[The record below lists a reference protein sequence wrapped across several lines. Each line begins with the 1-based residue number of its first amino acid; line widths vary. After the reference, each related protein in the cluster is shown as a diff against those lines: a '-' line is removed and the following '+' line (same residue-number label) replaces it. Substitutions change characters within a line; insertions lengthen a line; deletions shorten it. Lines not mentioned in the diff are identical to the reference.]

1 MNQLWAVVLAAGE
14 GKRMNSEL
22 PKVLHPICGRSM
34 LDYITGSAAELTD
47 NVLIV
52 IGHGASRVREQFK
65 NKYSFVLQEQQLGTG
80 HAVLKTL
87 DNLPP
92 EGTLLIL
99 CGDTPLLTSQHLDSL
114 IKEHHDKAVTVATTI
129 LPDPSG
135 YGRIIRDDSRRVKC
149 ITEDR
154 EATQEEKEINE
165 INTGTYC
172 FDLRLLREYLPR
184 LSTDNAQQEYYLTD
198 VVSLLY
204 RDGYKTGT
212 YVIDDYRV
220 GLGIN
225 NRVQLAEAAMLMRE
239 KINKDLMMQGVTM
252 IDPANTYIEHDVRIG
267 TDTTLLPNTTLEKGT
282 IIGKGCL
289 IGPNSH
295 LNGVKAEDKTVIR
308 QSYLKE
314 ITVKAGKTIGPF
326 ECRISEN
333 SENC

>member
-14 GKRMNSEL
+14 GKRMYSKL
-22 PKVLHPICGRSM
+22 PKVLHSICGRSM

-47 NVLIV
+47 NILIV
-52 IGHGASRVREQFK
+52 IGYGASLVREQFK
-65 NKYSFVLQEQQLGTG
+65 SKYSFILQEQQLGTG
-80 HAVLKTL
+80 HAVLESL
-87 DNLPP
+87 AGLPD

-99 CGDTPLLTSQHLDSL
+99 CGDTPLLTSEHLDSL
-114 IKEHHDKAVTVATTI
+114 IKEHHGNAVTVATTI

-135 YGRIIRDDSRRVKC
+135 YGWIIRDASRRVKC

-154 EATQEEKEINE
+154 DASEQEKEINE

-184 LSTDNAQQEYYLTD
+184 LSTENAQQEYYLTD

-204 RDGYKTGT
+204 RDGYKAGS
-212 YVIDDYRV
+212 YIIDDYRV

-252 IDPANTYIEHDVRIG
+252 IDPANTYIEHDVSIG

-282 IIGKGCL
+282 VIGRGCL

-295 LNGVKAEDKTVIR
+295 LSRVKIEDGVVIR
-308 QSYLKE
+308 QSYLE
-314 ITVKAGKTIGPF
+314 GVTVEAGKTIGPF
-326 ECRISEN
+326 ECLISVN